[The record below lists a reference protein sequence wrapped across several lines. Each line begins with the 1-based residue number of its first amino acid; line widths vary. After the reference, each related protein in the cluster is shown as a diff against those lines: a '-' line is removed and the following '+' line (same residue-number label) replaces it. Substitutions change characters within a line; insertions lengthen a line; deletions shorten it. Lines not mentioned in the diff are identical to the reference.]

1 MIKIKI
7 KAITFLLSISA
18 HLVFTTVV
26 YAQSA
31 QSKMPPTEVEV
42 VKVQTSASIDHIT
55 ATGNLV
61 AIPGIVVKA
70 EIAGRITNIYFNA
83 GGKVK
88 ATTPLIEIYPG
99 IIKAE
104 LSQAQA
110 ELKLAKLD
118 FDRMAQ
124 LHETHTISD
133 AVYDK
138 AKSVLESSKGKVEQH
153 QANLDQTI
161 VRAPFDG
168 RLGVSLVSLG
178 QHVVVGQDI
187 VSLQSLDPIYVDF
200 TVPEIDASKI
210 AVGQNVNVR
219 SNVYPKEVFGAKV
232 CVIDPLINKN
242 TRSLTVRAIIANKQ
256 EKLLPGAFADVTLF
270 TSSQKQIIKIPQTAI
285 VHDLNENYVYKVV
298 NGKAIKA
305 VVTTGEQDIQDVVI
319 VGGLAVDDIVVTKGQ
334 MKIHKSGEPVAVA
347 QTNKS

>member
-1 MIKIKI
+1 MIRIKI
-7 KAITFLLSISA
+7 KAIVFLLSIGIN
-18 HLVFTTVV
+18 LIFTTVA
-26 YAQSA
+26 YAESTQP
-31 QSKMPPTEVEV
+31 KMPLAIVEV
-42 VKVQTSASIDHIT
+42 AKVQASASIDHLT
-55 ATGNLV
+55 ATGNLI

-70 EIAGRITNIYFNA
+70 EIAGRITNIYFDA

-118 FDRMAQ
+118 FERMAQ
-124 LHETHTISD
+124 LRETHTISD
-133 AVYDK
+133 AEYDK

-178 QHVVVGQDI
+178 QHVVVGQDV

-200 TVPEIDASKI
+200 TVSEIDASKI
-210 AVGQNVNVR
+210 AVGQSVNVR
-219 SNVYPKEVFGAKV
+219 SDVYPKEVFGAKV

-242 TRSLTVRAIIANKQ
+242 TRSLTVRAIIANRE

-270 TSSQKQIIKIPQTAI
+270 TSSQKQIIKIPQTAV
-285 VHDLNENYVYKVV
+285 VHDPNENYVYKVV
-298 NGKAIKA
+298 DGKAVRVA
-305 VVTTGEQDIQDVVI
+305 VTTGQQDAQDVVI
-319 VGGLAVDDIVVTKGQ
+319 VAGLAVDDVIIIKGQ

-347 QTNKS
+347 ATTH